1 MSKSRNHNHSGDGG
15 PTKAIIYCRVA
26 STTEAAT
33 DLLLLSQ
40 EMRCRAYA
48 ADKGYPIEAIVTD
61 RGASGARFDRRG
73 IRQLFQYLAR
83 ENAPGRYVVIVDDA
97 ARLARSVETYSEIR
111 QALKAA
117 GAELECRN
125 TGIGPE
131 LNKQRIENGRT
142 FTKSGGPKR

>member
-61 RGASGARFDRRG
+61 RGVSGARFDRGG

-83 ENAPGRYVVIVDDA
+83 DNAPGRYVVIVDDV
-97 ARLARSVETYSEIR
+97 ARLARSVEAYSEIR
-111 QALKAA
+111 QALQAA
-117 GAELECRN
+117 GAKLECRES
-125 TGIGPE
+125 GIGPE
-131 LNKQRIENGRT
+131 LSPPSIMRSKT
-142 FTKSGGPKR
+142 FERKRGPKR